1 MKSFHIASLALV
13 LALSGCSSSQDPKI
27 AELKDRVCKTVSTI
41 GYSFSKEALLSLDK
55 TVREQ
60 LLADIEELKVLDP
73 SLMEGLGTITCPNN

>member
-1 MKSFHIASLALV
+1 MKSLPIVSLALV

-27 AELKDRVCKTVSTI
+27 TELKDRVCKTVSTI

-73 SLMEGLGTITCPNN
+73 NIMDGLGTISCPNN